1 MREKQIKT
9 VSNGKLPR
17 RGLKDNFNA
26 FMVENSE
33 FEGGDDIP
41 ICPSTMMRF
50 PTKIIT
56 FEEARKEIKKDN
68 PDFKATV
75 CFSKDDYKF
84 DSKKSGIWVRPYEWL
99 KILTPFEAVVQPD
112 FSTNSDFPKVLAKY
126 NTYRMRTLGCFFV
139 NNGIPVINNYRS
151 NGVSSFDYC
160 TDGIPENSLVFIST
174 HGCIRDRCNRERL
187 KQGLNYLILKKKPSA
202 IVIYGRVPKEVSNIL
217 NMKKIPFKAYK
228 TDLDRRLE
236 EPHE

>member
-56 FEEARKEIKKDN
+56 FEEARKEIKK
-68 PDFKATV
+68 
-75 CFSKDDYKF
+75 
-84 DSKKSGIWVRPYEWL
+84 I
-99 KILTPFEAVVQPD
+99 
-112 FSTNSDFPKVLAKY
+112 
-126 NTYRMRTLGCFFV
+126 
-139 NNGIPVINNYRS
+139 IPI
-151 NGVSSFDYC
+151 
-160 TDGIPENSLVFIST
+160 
-174 HGCIRDRCNRERL
+174 L
-187 KQGLNYLILKKKPSA
+187 KQRYVLVKMIISLIQKRVGFGL
-202 IVIYGRVPKEVSNIL
+202 
-217 NMKKIPFKAYK
+217 
-228 TDLDRRLE
+228 DLMNG
-236 EPHE
+236 